1 MLPSISPSSLP
12 FGLARLSP
20 VARACLL
27 GTFAL
32 LLFCVQ
38 AKGREVIG
46 FDSRFVL
53 FAQEML
59 RHGPSFFP
67 MTYGE
72 AYPDYPGTSTL
83 FIYLLSL
90 PFGRVDSLAAWLP
103 SALASAAVVALV
115 YRLLEP
121 ISVRWALLS
130 VALLLLTA
138 TFVSETRAVSLD
150 QMISALAL
158 GAFYLAY
165 RDRERPLPR
174 LLGWLG
180 VLMLVGFLI
189 RGPLGLVIPAGVVC
203 ACWVAAGEWRRLL
216 AFAPL
221 AAGLLLVCCLV
232 LLAVADLSD
241 GAAFAHSV
249 LQMEVVGRLDGSAG
263 ANSPLYYFL
272 SAPGNYAIAFPLALP
287 ALALLFGKGGRTEE
301 QGTRV
306 LLRACAL
313 AALVVMIGLSLPQ
326 AKKARYI
333 LAMAPYAAIIAAY
346 PFHVVGSRLAS
357 ILRIVLQSLW
367 FALPGLLS
375 LALLFAWRHSP
386 QLADYHHAMH
396 RALAL
401 LLLFQGLALWALA
414 KPRQR
419 ALALAGCAV
428 LSLWAAYIVAFEPIE
443 RGLYGTREFTLAADA
458 AISAKPAPVA
468 FVGLG
473 KDAKAIK
480 YLVNLDHD
488 LQPRFVDQD
497 SQLAG
502 LQGPL
507 YLVMD
512 AAHERALAATPLA
525 GLRPVVAADF
535 DHDPY
540 VLLYLPAPD
549 GARE

>member
-1 MLPSISPSSLP
+1 MP

-20 VARACLL
+20 VARAWLL
-27 GTFAL
+27 GALAL

-59 RHGPSFFP
+59 RHGPSLFP

-72 AYPDYPGTSTL
+72 PYPDYPGTSTL

-103 SALASAAVVALV
+103 TALAAAVVVSLV
-115 YRLLEP
+115 YRMLEP

-174 LLGWLG
+174 VLAWLG

-216 AFAPL
+216 FFAPL
-221 AAGLLLVCCLV
+221 AAGLLLICCLA
-232 LLAVADLSD
+232 LLVAADFSG
-241 GAAFAHSV
+241 GAAFARSV
-249 LQMEVVGRLDGSAG
+249 LQMEVIGRLDGSAG
-263 ANSPLYYFL
+263 ANSSLYYFL

-287 ALALLFGKGGRTEE
+287 ALALLLGQGGRNEA

-306 LLRACAL
+306 LLHASAL

-346 PFHVVGSRLAS
+346 PFHVAGSRLAS
-357 ILRIVLQSLW
+357 VLRIVLQGVWL
-367 FALPGLLS
+367 AMPGLLV
-375 LALLFAWRHSP
+375 LALLLAWRHFP
-386 QLADYHHAMH
+386 QLVEYRHVMH

-401 LLLFQGLALWALA
+401 LLLFQGMALWALA
-414 KPRQR
+414 RSRQR

-458 AISAKPAPVA
+458 AINARPAPVA

-488 LQPRFVDQD
+488 LLPRFIDD
-497 SQLAG
+497 DGQLAG

-507 YLVMD
+507 YLVMS
-512 AAHERALAATPLA
+512 AAHQRALASTPLA
-525 GLRPVVAADF
+525 VLRPVVADEF

-549 GARE
+549 GVRE

>member
-1 MLPSISPSSLP
+1 VLPSISPSPLP

-20 VARACLL
+20 VARAWLL
-27 GTFAL
+27 GTLAL
-32 LLFCVQ
+32 LLFCLQ

-59 RHGPSFFP
+59 RHGPSLFP

-103 SALASAAVVALV
+103 SALAAAAVVALV

-174 LLGWLG
+174 LLAWLG
-180 VLMLVGFLI
+180 ALMLVGFLI

-221 AAGLLLVCCLV
+221 AAGLLLICCLA
-232 LLAVADLSD
+232 LLVVADLSD
-241 GAAFAHSV
+241 GAAFARSV
-249 LQMEVVGRLDGSAG
+249 LQMQVVGRLDGSAG
-263 ANSPLYYFL
+263 ASSPLYYFL

-287 ALALLFGKGGRTEE
+287 ALALLFGRHVRTEA

-306 LLRACAL
+306 LLHACAL

-357 ILRIVLQSLW
+357 VLRIVLQGIW

-375 LALLFAWRHSP
+375 LALLFAWRHFP
-386 QLADYHHAMH
+386 QLAEYHHAMH

-401 LLLFQGLALWALA
+401 LLLLQGAALWALA
-414 KPRQR
+414 QPRQR

-428 LSLWAAYIVAFEPIE
+428 LSLWAAYIIAFEPIE
-443 RGLYGTREFTLAADA
+443 RGLYGTREFTRAADA
-458 AISAKPAPVA
+458 AIGARPAPVV
-468 FVGLG
+468 FVGMG

-488 LQPRFVDQD
+488 LQPRFIDQD

-512 AAHERALAATPLA
+512 AARQRALESTPLA
-525 GLRPVVAADF
+525 GLRPVVAAEF